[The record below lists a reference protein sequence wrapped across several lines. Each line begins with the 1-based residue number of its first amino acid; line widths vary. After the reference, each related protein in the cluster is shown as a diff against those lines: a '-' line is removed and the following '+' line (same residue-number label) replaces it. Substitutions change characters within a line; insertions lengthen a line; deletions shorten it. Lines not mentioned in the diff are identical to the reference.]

1 MSPGGVMAG
10 RPARPIVGAMTPSGA
25 AMTDQPVL
33 TWDEQDGVLHAA
45 ICRPPANALGP
56 PLVDALTKLVDE
68 FEQGS
73 AKVLVLSSAV
83 PGFFA
88 AGADIKHV
96 AGLTVEGFADYRDA
110 ARAPL
115 ERLGSCR
122 RPSIAVIDGRALGGG
137 LELAMA
143 CTLRFASP
151 AARLGLPEVMLGLI
165 PGGGGTQRLP
175 HLVGRG
181 RALELMLT
189 AREIDAAEAWRI
201 GLVDRLVSSDVLP
214 ETLDTARR
222 MARASGPAMSAI
234 MHCVNVS
241 RDLPHDR
248 GMAVEGVALLS
259 AFEEGDAR
267 EGIAAFLEKRPP
279 DFA

>member
-1 MSPGGVMAG
+1 
-10 RPARPIVGAMTPSGA
+10 MTPSDA
-25 AMTDQPVL
+25 ATTDRPAL
-33 TWDEQDGVLHAA
+33 TWSQRDGVLQATLES
-45 ICRPPANALGP
+45 PPANALGP
-56 PLVDALTKLVDE
+56 PLVEDLTKLVDA
-68 FEQGS
+68 FEGGS

-83 PGFFA
+83 PGYFA
-88 AGADIKHV
+88 AGTDIKHV
-96 AGLTVEGFADYRDA
+96 AGLSVDGFADYRDA

-115 ERLGSCR
+115 ERLAACR
-122 RPSIAVIDGRALGGG
+122 RPSLAVIDGRALGEG

-151 AARLGLPEVMLGLI
+151 RARLGLPEIALGLI

-189 AREIDAAEAWRI
+189 GREIDGEEALRI
-201 GLVDRLVSSDVLP
+201 GLVDRVLSGDVLG
-214 ETLDTARR
+214 EAVDIARH
-222 MARASGPAMSAI
+222 MARASGQAMAAI
-234 MHCVNVS
+234 MQCVDVA

-248 GMAVEGVALLS
+248 GIAVESVALLS
-259 AFEEGDAR
+259 AFEEGEAR

-279 DFA
+279 AFA

>member
-1 MSPGGVMAG
+1 
-10 RPARPIVGAMTPSGA
+10 MTPSGS
-25 AMTDQPVL
+25 AMTNHPVL
-33 TWDEQDGVLHAA
+33 TWEEQDGVLHAS
-45 ICRPPANALGP
+45 IYRPPANALGP
-56 PLVDALTKLVDE
+56 PLVDALVRLVDE
-68 FEQGS
+68 FEDGA

-96 AGLTVEGFADYRDA
+96 AALDTEGFADYRDA

-115 ERLGSCR
+115 ERLASCCR
-122 RPSIAVIDGRALGGG
+122 RPSIAVIDGCAFGGG

-151 AARLGLPEVMLGLI
+151 AARLSLPEVRLGLI

-189 AREIDAAEAWRI
+189 CREVDAEEAARI
-201 GLVDRLVSSDVLP
+201 GLVDRLLYRDALG
-214 ETLDTARR
+214 ETLEIARR
-222 MARASGPAMSAI
+222 MARASGPAMAAI
-234 MHCVNVS
+234 MNCVDVAN
-241 RDLPHDR
+241 DLPHER

-259 AFEEGDAR
+259 AFEEGEAR
-267 EGIAAFLEKRPP
+267 EGIAAFLEKRSPR
-279 DFA
+279 FA

>member
-1 MSPGGVMAG
+1 
-10 RPARPIVGAMTPSGA
+10 
-25 AMTDQPVL
+25 MTDQPVL
-33 TWDEQDGVLHAA
+33 TWEEQDGVLHAS
-45 ICRPPANALGP
+45 IYRPPANALGP
-56 PLVDALTKLVDE
+56 PLVDALVRLVDE
-68 FEQGS
+68 FEDGA

-96 AGLTVEGFADYRDA
+96 AALDTEGFADYRDA

-115 ERLGSCR
+115 ERLASWCR
-122 RPSIAVIDGRALGGG
+122 RPSIAVIDGCAFGGG

-151 AARLGLPEVMLGLI
+151 AARLALPEVKLGLI

-189 AREIDAAEAWRI
+189 CREVDAEEAARI
-201 GLVDRLVSSDVLP
+201 GLVDRLLHRDVLG
-214 ETLDTARR
+214 ETLEIARR
-222 MARASGPAMSAI
+222 MARASGPAMAAI
-234 MHCVNVS
+234 MNCVDVAN
-241 RDLPHDR
+241 DLPHER

-259 AFEEGDAR
+259 AFEEGEAR
-267 EGIAAFLEKRPP
+267 EGIAAFLEKRSPH
-279 DFA
+279 FA

>member
-1 MSPGGVMAG
+1 
-10 RPARPIVGAMTPSGA
+10 MTPSGA
-25 AMTDQPVL
+25 AMTDHPVL
-33 TWDEQDGVLHAA
+33 TWEEQDGVLHAS
-45 ICRPPANALGP
+45 IYRPPANALGP
-56 PLVDALTKLVDE
+56 PLVDALARLVDE
-68 FEQGS
+68 FEDGA

-83 PGFFA
+83 RGFFA

-96 AGLTVEGFADYRDA
+96 AALDTEGFADYRDA

-115 ERLGSCR
+115 ERLASCCR
-122 RPSIAVIDGRALGGG
+122 RPSIAVIDGCAFGGG

-151 AARLGLPEVMLGLI
+151 AARLALPEVMLGLI

-189 AREIDAAEAWRI
+189 CREVDAEEAARI
-201 GLVDRLVSSDVLP
+201 GLVDRLLHRDALG
-214 ETLDTARR
+214 ETLEIARR
-222 MARASGPAMSAI
+222 MARASGPAMAAI
-234 MHCVNVS
+234 MNCVDVAN
-241 RDLPHDR
+241 DLPHER

-259 AFEEGDAR
+259 AFEEGEAR

-279 DFA
+279 QFA

>member
-1 MSPGGVMAG
+1 
-10 RPARPIVGAMTPSGA
+10 
-25 AMTDQPVL
+25 MTDKPVL
-33 TWDEQDGVLHAA
+33 TWEEHDGVLHAS

-56 PLVDALTKLVDE
+56 PLVDALARLVDE
-68 FEQGS
+68 FEDGA
-73 AKVLVLSSAV
+73 AKVLVLSSSV

-96 AGLTVEGFADYRDA
+96 AALDTEGFADYRDA
-110 ARAPL
+110 AREPF
-115 ERLGSCR
+115 ERLASCCR

-137 LELAMA
+137 VELAMA

-151 AARLGLPEVMLGLI
+151 AARLSFPEVRLGLI

-189 AREIDAAEAWRI
+189 GREVDGEEAARI
-201 GLVDRLVSSDVLP
+201 GLVDRLLGGDPVGEAL
-214 ETLDTARR
+214 EIARR
-222 MARASGPAMSAI
+222 MARASAPAMAAI
-234 MHCVNVS
+234 MNCVDVAN
-241 RDLPHDR
+241 DLPHER

-259 AFEEGDAR
+259 TFEEGEGR

-279 DFA
+279 HFA

>member
-1 MSPGGVMAG
+1 
-10 RPARPIVGAMTPSGA
+10 
-25 AMTDQPVL
+25 MTDHPVL
-33 TWDEQDGVLHAA
+33 TWEEQDGVLHAS
-45 ICRPPANALGP
+45 IYRPPANALGP
-56 PLVDALTKLVDE
+56 PLVDALVRLVDE
-68 FEQGS
+68 FENGA

-96 AGLTVEGFADYRDA
+96 AALDTEGFADYRDA

-115 ERLGSCR
+115 ERLASCCR
-122 RPSIAVIDGRALGGG
+122 RPSIAVIDGCAFGGG

-151 AARLGLPEVMLGLI
+151 AARLALPEVMLGLI

-189 AREIDAAEAWRI
+189 CREVDAEEAVRI
-201 GLVDRLVSSDVLP
+201 GLVDRLLHRDALG
-214 ETLDTARR
+214 ETLEIARR
-222 MARASGPAMSAI
+222 MARASGPAMAAI
-234 MHCVNVS
+234 MNCVDVAN
-241 RDLPHDR
+241 DLPHER
-248 GMAVEGVALLS
+248 GMAVEAVALLS
-259 AFEEGDAR
+259 AFEEGEAR
-267 EGIAAFLEKRPP
+267 EGIAAFLEKRSPH
-279 DFA
+279 FA